1 MPATSALPILLS
13 LLIRKDVR
21 APRALSFPTTMP
33 VCLPLQGTAICK
45 TEGLPLDHPHHHL
58 HLQAPPLRPPLLLPT
73 PIRIRDLLL
82 LADIRNLGPLLVVQE
97 QGTSMEGHLPFTLK
111 LLPLIPQDQILEPVR
126 VQHLEHPL
134 AHPLGQLQDLPQD
147 PTQVLFQAQ
156 VQVQVQPQPQ
166 PPPQTALQMPTT

>member
-1 MPATSALPILLS
+1 MPATSALLTLLS

-21 APRALSFPTTMP
+21 APRALSYPTTMP
-33 VCLPLQGTAICK
+33 ACLPLREETAICK
-45 TEGLPLDHPHHHL
+45 TEGLPLDLLHHHL
-58 HLQAPPLRPPLLLPT
+58 HLQVPPLRPPLLLPT

-126 VQHLEHPL
+126 VRHLG
-134 AHPLGQLQDLPQD
+134 HPLGQLQDLPQD

-156 VQVQVQPQPQ
+156 VQAQVQPQPQ